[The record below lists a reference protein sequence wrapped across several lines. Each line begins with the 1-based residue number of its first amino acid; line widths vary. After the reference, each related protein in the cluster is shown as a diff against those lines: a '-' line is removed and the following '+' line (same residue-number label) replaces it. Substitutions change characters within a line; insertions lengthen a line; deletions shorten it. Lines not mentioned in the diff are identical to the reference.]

1 MRRAGEGRSLTE
13 RQTGRQETGGA
24 PGQEPRGQ
32 GGKGQASPPSAL
44 GLPNDCPSPGLPP
57 TEWEFTGTG
66 GGPGAIRRLQRPGC
80 APSILGRRQG
90 LWTRTFPEELG
101 SGRGGSLGRL

>member
-66 GGPGAIRRLQRPGC
+66 GGPGHSGDSSALAVPPPSWAGGKASGPG
-80 APSILGRRQG
+80 R
-90 LWTRTFPEELG
+90 
-101 SGRGGSLGRL
+101 SLKSWAL